1 MCGVYLRIAQKEERW
16 IVDFDNQNLNQIE
29 NRGPDSLTCK
39 INSTGQVLYGFTRLA
54 IRSLENGNQPF
65 IENRFASVFNG
76 EIYNTIELSE
86 KIKVHFPNEVIPE
99 SDTKLLGLWLFLFG
113 PNSITQVIGMFAGY
127 IHIGSKIYAFR
138 DRVGEKPLCF
148 GFHKDL
154 FFISSNLPTF
164 VNNDSIISDF
174 TLISGLL
181 SSKITNKVSILE
193 PGSFLEID
201 EDTILLNKEVKVV
214 KYWEWPKRSLFL
226 NNTKRKDFELVLT
239 SAIKSQLV
247 SDVGMS
253 VLLSGG
259 IDSGIVAAIARQEFG
274 PTLESFTL
282 SFKDSVYSESLSA
295 RNTAKHLDLMHQ
307 TIEVSFE
314 DLANNVEAT
323 LDAMDIPIFDSGAL
337 SLFSLCKEVS
347 KNNKVSLTGDGGDEL
362 FRGYSVFDNVFIIN
376 LLSNLP
382 AKIPILIFLNILKN
396 YFSNSDSYI
405 GPELKLSR
413 ALSVTSNREINPLY
427 GAIGPLG
434 GTDLYSLICK
444 RYQLEAQQKK
454 QKFVSKRDIESFFAN
469 EILPKI
475 YLVKSDRMS
484 MYHGLELRSPML
496 DFRVIESA
504 FKFSE
509 IDFLLKRN
517 KYNLKKIA
525 SKYLSNEIL
534 KAKKHGFSTPFH
546 KVVRY
551 LDTPDWKSSQSD
563 EELGKFNKIW
573 LDAKNGKESAGF
585 PAWNLLVRE
594 HFFNR
599 SLKKS

>member
-1 MCGVYLRIAQKEERW
+1 MCGVYLRIAQNKESW
-16 IVDFDNQNLNQIE
+16 IVNFDNQNLKQIE
-29 NRGPDSLTCK
+29 NRGPNGLTSK
-39 INSTGQVLYGFTRLA
+39 INSSGQILYGFTRLA
-54 IRSLENGNQPF
+54 IRSLENGSQPF
-65 IENRFASVFNG
+65 IENRFTSVFNG
-76 EIYNTIELSE
+76 EIYNTKELSE
-86 KIKVHFPNEVIPE
+86 KIKLHFPDEVIPE

-113 PNSITQVIGMFAGY
+113 PQSITQVIGMFAGY

-138 DRVGEKPLCF
+138 DRVGEKPLYF
-148 GFHKDL
+148 GFYKDL
-154 FFISSNLPTF
+154 FFISSNLLTF
-164 VNNDSIISDF
+164 INNDSVVSDF
-174 TLISGLL
+174 TLITGLL
-181 SSKITNKVSILE
+181 TSKITNEVSILE
-193 PGSFLEID
+193 PSSFLEID
-201 EDTILLNKEVKVV
+201 ENTILFNKEVKVI
-214 KYWEWPKRSLFL
+214 KYWEWPRRSLFL
-226 NNTKRKDFELVLT
+226 NKTKSNDFELVLT

-295 RNTAKHLDLMHQ
+295 RNTAKHLNLIHQ

-314 DLANNVEAT
+314 DLANNVGAT

-347 KNNKVSLTGDGGDEL
+347 KSNKVSLTGDGGDEL
-362 FRGYSVFDNVFIIN
+362 FRGYSVFDSVFIIN

-382 AKIPILIFLNILKN
+382 AKIPILILLNLLN
-396 YFSNSDSYI
+396 RYFSNSDNYI

-413 ALSVTSNREINPLY
+413 ALSITSNRENNPLY

-434 GTDLYSLICK
+434 GTDLYSLISK

-454 QKFVSKRDIESFFAN
+454 QKFISKRDVESFFTN

-504 FKFSE
+504 FAFSE
-509 IDFLLKRN
+509 IDFLFKP
-517 KYNLKKIA
+517 KKDNLKKIA
-525 SKYLSNEIL
+525 LKYLSSEIL
-534 KAKKHGFSTPFH
+534 IAKKHGFSTPFH

-551 LDTPDWKSSQSD
+551 LDTPDWKSPKSD
-563 EELGKFNKIW
+563 EELDKFNKIW
-573 LDAKNGKESAGF
+573 FDARNGKESAGF

-599 SLKKS
+599 SLKK